1 MHALRGTTR
10 DPAQMF
16 FEQEGDMTK
25 MAFVFSLLVFNSV
38 AVRAQAKSGLAA
50 QSVDAKTRTELETAR
65 ETVWRAWFAG
75 DSAALERLI
84 PKALAAGSPGEW
96 EERAATFASARRSA
110 ASGRRLAQLRFDSTT
125 ITLRDSV
132 AIMQARFTYVL
143 ELPDGLRTTS
153 RGIATEIFVRQDGHW
168 VNPFWYLQ

>member
-1 MHALRGTTR
+1 MRRMAL
-10 DPAQMF
+10 
-16 FEQEGDMTK
+16 
-25 MAFVFSLLVFNSV
+25 VISLLAFNSAIV
-38 AVRAQAKSGLAA
+38 CAQAGTSLAV
-50 QSVDAKTRTELETAR
+50 QRVDAKTRTELEKAR
-65 ETVWRAWFAG
+65 ETIWRAWFAG
-75 DSAALERLI
+75 DSVALERLI
-84 PKALAAGSPGEW
+84 PNALAAGSPWGW

-110 ASGRRLAQLRFDSTT
+110 ANGRLAEIRFDSTT

-143 ELPDGLRTTS
+143 ELTNGRRIST